1 MMINICY
8 FSGTGNTA
16 WVVEQLAGRLTELG
30 DEVRCFSSEETDP
43 REGALLSCDV
53 LGIAFPVHGSWA
65 PRNLRDFLAELPPM
79 GGLPL
84 FALACAAY
92 AAGDAAWYAAR
103 PLVARGYAP
112 FLYANVFMPNNL
124 LFPVPKPEQA
134 RRIVARAKRKV
145 ERLAPLIHEG
155 RRHSE
160 GVHPLG
166 WLIGLAQ
173 RPAAESTERWMSR
186 RLFAGEACTH
196 CGRCAE
202 HCPVGAIEIVG
213 EEVHFTNACIL
224 CMRCY
229 HQCPRQ
235 AIQWTRLSRNQAIFR
250 RYRGPDREVS

>member
-30 DEVRCFSSEETDP
+30 DEVRC
-43 REGALLSCDV
+43 C
-53 LGIAFPVHGSWA
+53 
-65 PRNLRDFLAELPPM
+65 
-79 GGLPL
+79 
-84 FALACAAY
+84 
-92 AAGDAAWYAAR
+92 
-103 PLVARGYAP
+103 
-112 FLYANVFMPNNL
+112 
-124 LFPVPKPEQA
+124 
-134 RRIVARAKRKV
+134 
-145 ERLAPLIHEG
+145 
-155 RRHSE
+155 
-160 GVHPLG
+160 

-173 RPAAESTERWMSR
+173 RPPAESTEPWMSR

-202 HCPVGAIEIVG
+202 HCPVGGIEIVG
-213 EEVHFTNACIL
+213 EEVRFTDACIL

-250 RYRGPDREVS
+250 RYRGPDQEVS